1 MMQAS
6 NKRVAETP
14 PVATGFDGHRR
25 RRSMIGDGASVAV
38 LTALGVS
45 WIKAQ
50 AFGTV
55 ALATTA
61 LIVPGTGTSDPA
73 VAHNFES
80 NAYQNFIDP
89 GARGCADNDCPGVAF
104 VPVPYDAALWPVISS
119 KGPDASSAKWD
130 ASVADGV
137 TNLDTIATR
146 VMDSNPTGAIVVFGY
161 SQGATVAGAEKAAS
175 ADLAQPDKDRLSFV
189 LIANPNRPNGG
200 IIERPVRFGRLPIA
214 DISFGPPTP
223 TDTGIRTTD
232 IAMQYDGISDF
243 PAYPLNVLAAA
254 NAVLGTLLIHPSYL
268 QPKGNGA
275 GSQPKAGAA
284 IYGYPDR
291 SDYIAQQNCA
301 VHPGNCQ
308 NHGDTTYISLPNPQG
323 TLPLLYPL
331 RALGKHTGHTAVT
344 EPAAALMEPTLR
356 VLIETGYDRA
366 DYSAPTPLRFD
377 QPSNPEKAAQL
388 PADLPLALEQ
398 GIADAAAVM
407 ENPAHHADRTLPLES
422 VLANAE
428 DLLPPNPATPLVRAL
443 LAPAR

>member
-6 NKRVAETP
+6 NKRVARTS
-14 PVATGFDGHRR
+14 VR
-25 RRSMIGDGASVAV
+25 DGASVAV
-38 LTALGVS
+38 LAALGVS
-45 WIKAQ
+45 WVKAQ
-50 AFGTV
+50 VFGTV

-89 GARGCADNDCPGVAF
+89 GASGCTDNECPGVAF
-104 VPVPYDAALWPVISS
+104 VPVPYDAALWPVITS
-119 KGPDASSAKWD
+119 KGPHASSAKWD
-130 ASVADGV
+130 ASVVDGV

-146 VMDSNPTGAIVVFGY
+146 AMDSNPAGAIVIFGY
-161 SQGATVAGAEKAAS
+161 SQGATVASAQKSVS
-175 ADLAQPDKDRLSFV
+175 ADLSQADKDRLSFV

-243 PAYPLNVLAAA
+243 PAYPLNVLADA

-291 SDYIAQQNCA
+291 SGYLAQQNCA
-301 VHPGNCQ
+301 VHPENCQ
-308 NHGDTTYISLPNPQG
+308 NHGDTTYISLPNPEG

-331 RALGKHTGHTAVT
+331 RALGKHTDHSALT
-344 EPAAALMEPTLR
+344 EPAAALIEPALR
-356 VLIETGYDRA
+356 VLIETGYDRT

-377 QPSNPEKAAQL
+377 QPLNPEKTAQV
-388 PADLPLALEQ
+388 PVDLPLAVAQ
-398 GIADAAAVM
+398 GIDDAAAVR
-407 ENPAHHADRTLPLES
+407 ENPAHHAHRTLPLES

-428 DLLPPNPATPLVRAL
+428 DLLPPNPAMPLVRAL
-443 LAPAR
+443 LAPLG